1 MFKKNINCVSQ
12 PPIYK
17 YINIKDIIVVSKGH
31 TLEKD
36 FIQSTST
43 DILGIIVNND
53 KYINKLNKIGKG
65 SYGHIYQLDNI
76 NTSKSNSYVIKKYMD
91 NDDYLVEKIL
101 SMILYNIY
109 HKFNIELD
117 VIPSYWNDDE
127 KITIMP
133 TCDDDLYNLVYKNKQ
148 INYNPFDIFLQV
160 TRSIYMMINYGI
172 YYCDLKLSNIL
183 YNNQEDKIN
192 CILGD
197 IGSLIFSK
205 NNLYTNLFWN
215 NDLENNYIQL
225 KKIINTNLCSLELKI
240 DNSFHIIGY
249 TTIPHKLKFEIT
261 SSNIFKIVNITDD
274 HVQLESSSKKNI
286 YINEIYYNKIDAIFT
301 FPHLINSDGL
311 IDKLYKLDSRN
322 MENILLNNI
331 FHSLGVLLI
340 ELIFKNDFG
349 LRHNQIKNNYYH
361 SLQLIKKKINSN
373 DALSTFNKKILL
385 EILFGTNCKH
395 GLINSTYIS
404 YYKVNLEFEDLIK
417 KITKIIN

>member
-1 MFKKNINCVSQ
+1 M
-12 PPIYK
+12 
-17 YINIKDIIVVSKGH
+17 
-31 TLEKD
+31 
-36 FIQSTST
+36 
-43 DILGIIVNND
+43 
-53 KYINKLNKIGKG
+53 
-65 SYGHIYQLDNI
+65 
-76 NTSKSNSYVIKKYMD
+76 
-91 NDDYLVEKIL
+91 
-101 SMILYNIY
+101 
-109 HKFNIELD
+109 
-117 VIPSYWNDDE
+117 
-127 KITIMP
+127 
-133 TCDDDLYNLVYKNKQ
+133 
-148 INYNPFDIFLQV
+148 
-160 TRSIYMMINYGI
+160 
-172 YYCDLKLSNIL
+172 
-183 YNNQEDKIN
+183 
-192 CILGD
+192 
-197 IGSLIFSK
+197 
-205 NNLYTNLFWN
+205 
-215 NDLENNYIQL
+215 
-225 KKIINTNLCSLELKI
+225 CSLELKI